1 MQPRWNRSQPF
12 VDYILDCLEK
22 ARGLGFGKAIT
33 IYDNALLR
41 GDMKV
46 GKNIFIGTFIV
57 LDGFGDLE
65 IGDQFPNS
73 LGVQTYIH
81 FTTKTAISG
90 GTMQPEHAIAPYGYI
105 SYIELNAI
113 ISKGVTL
120 GEGSVIRSNMLG
132 NNDLPDGQK
141 PWGTQV
147 KIMRPINNA

>member
-33 IYDNALLR
+33 IYDNALLW

-73 LGVQTYIH
+73 LGVQTYVLISPRRRPSVEGRCNLS
-81 FTTKTAISG
+81 TLLLLTVISAI
-90 GTMQPEHAIAPYGYI
+90 
-105 SYIELNAI
+105 
-113 ISKGVTL
+113 
-120 GEGSVIRSNMLG
+120 
-132 NNDLPDGQK
+132 
-141 PWGTQV
+141 
-147 KIMRPINNA
+147 